1 MEYEIHSGNGF
12 FCARVQ
18 CKVLEFE
25 SVLTYRSRG
34 SIKTL
39 EFKQKFEQKL

>member
-12 FCARVQ
+12 FCAR
-18 CKVLEFE
+18 VLEFE